1 MFFAAAL
8 CLAQNASRPLVA
20 APDWRFAVSGDS
32 RNCGD
37 VVMPA
42 IAAAVHRDSADFYW
56 HLGDFRAI
64 YNFDEDIQHQPEHL
78 KTPLV
83 ISDYEAL
90 AWQDFIDSQLATFGG
105 TPVFLALGN
114 HETIAPKTRTEA
126 LEQLADWFDAPRI
139 AQQRIAD
146 DPKDRRLKAYY
157 HWIEHNV
164 SFYTLD
170 NSTADQFDNA
180 QLRWLEAGLAR
191 DVANSGV
198 RTVVLGMHEALPD
211 SIAANHAMDD
221 FPAGIESGRRVY
233 ADLQRFQRQTHKRV
247 YILSSHSHYYM
258 AGIYNTAYW
267 RTHGGVLPGWIVGTA
282 GAVRYPLPPNARD
295 AHAAQTNVY
304 GYMLATVASSGEI
317 RFDFKQL
324 AESDLSAALVPL
336 GNRYA
341 PDFVHWCFT
350 QNSQAG
356 N

>member
-1 MFFAAAL
+1 MLLLLPVPRLFSSQRRFAF
-8 CLAQNASRPLVA
+8 AQNAPRPQA
-20 APDWRFAVSGDS
+20 GARDWRFAISGDS

-42 IAAAVHRDSADFYW
+42 IAAGIHRDSADFYW

-126 LEQLADWFDAPRI
+126 LEQLADWFNAPAI
-139 AQQRIAD
+139 AQQRLAD

-157 HWIEHNV
+157 HWNEHNV

-180 QLRWLEAGLAR
+180 QLRWFEAGAGARRRSIPAFAPWCLACTR
-191 DVANSGV
+191 RC
-198 RTVVLGMHEALPD
+198 RTALPQTTPWTT
-211 SIAANHAMDD
+211 SPQASKAAAACM
-221 FPAGIESGRRVY
+221 PICSASSGRRTN
-233 ADLQRFQRQTHKRV
+233 ASTCSLQPFPLL
-247 YILSSHSHYYM
+247 YGGNL
-258 AGIYNTAYW
+258 YNTAHW

-282 GAVRYPLPPNARD
+282 GAVRYPLPPERPPRRTSN
-295 AHAAQTNVY
+295 T
-304 GYMLATVASSGEI
+304 
-317 RFDFKQL
+317 
-324 AESDLSAALVPL
+324 
-336 GNRYA
+336 
-341 PDFVHWCFT
+341 
-350 QNSQAG
+350 
-356 N
+356 